1 MKLPY
6 WRNASIFEYRKSH
19 WGLQNWSHCK
29 VGKCEPF
36 LQTCKLWTVQT
47 ANALS
52 HVHGWQSQKH
62 WCAHCST
69 TMSLVF
75 RQFGCPHLDVLQR
88 LYCVFLQPKSH
99 TSADAMTE
107 HGKQFFQRKSVEAHS
122 DYQLVTCRVKDNLH
136 CRQNHGEFRDLRA
149 RLEAKADLKRRQR
162 KVCSRN
168 LQFLYGL

>member
-1 MKLPY
+1 MRAY
-6 WRNASIFEYRKSH
+6 SNIERVIGVRKI
-19 WGLQNWSHCK
+19 GATARLVN
-29 VGKCEPF
+29 VNLF

-62 WCAHCST
+62 WFSHCST

-75 RQFGCPHLDVLQR
+75 RQFGCPHLDILQR
-88 LYCVFLQPKSH
+88 LYCVFATKKPYQRWC
-99 TSADAMTE
+99 DDCE

-122 DYQLVTCRVKDNLH
+122 DYQLVTCMVKDNLH
-136 CRQNHGEFRDLRA
+136 CRQNHGEFGDLRA

-168 LQFLYGL
+168 LEFLYGL